1 MKKAYYK
8 CIRCGEIKGPFI
20 IQNGQKPTFG
30 QCNSCQYNG
39 QFILEKLKT
48 IYRNF
53 QKMTIQ

>member
-39 QFILEKLKT
+39 QFILEKQADQESRGHFWL
-48 IYRNF
+48 
-53 QKMTIQ
+53 